1 MHKINRYVFTTVFN
15 AIALTLV
22 VFLSLFFIF
31 TLIDQLDNLRDK
43 YTFAEAFIFVAL
55 RMPNGLYIFMPF
67 SCLIG
72 CLAGLGSLASSSE
85 LVVVRAA
92 GISTQRIVWMTLRP
106 ALVFMLLA
114 VLVGE
119 FISPYTEQLAIN
131 RKAIALS
138 GSPKQSQQIS
148 WNHENNEFMHFNA
161 VLPTGIIHGV
171 SRYTFDDQRRLVSAS
186 FAREATYENDHW
198 VEEDVSITHIADDS
212 TSIEKIPTRRWDT
225 ELTPHLLNILV
236 LDPKNLSIRNLY
248 YYIHYLRD
256 QNIANSDYSL
266 SFWQK
271 VLAPLAIA
279 SLVLIAISFIFGP
292 LRSVT
297 MGQRI
302 FSGVLFGV
310 AFEIAQRLFGPSSL
324 VFGFPP
330 LLAVLMP
337 IVLCVAVGVY
347 LLRRSR

>member
-1 MHKINRYVFTTVFN
+1 M
-15 AIALTLV
+15 
-22 VFLSLFFIF
+22 
-31 TLIDQLDNLRDK
+31 
-43 YTFAEAFIFVAL
+43 
-55 RMPNGLYIFMPF
+55 
-67 SCLIG
+67 
-72 CLAGLGSLASSSE
+72 
-85 LVVVRAA
+85 
-92 GISTQRIVWMTLRP
+92 
-106 ALVFMLLA
+106 
-114 VLVGE
+114 
-119 FISPYTEQLAIN
+119 
-131 RKAIALS
+131 
-138 GSPKQSQQIS
+138 
-148 WNHENNEFMHFNA
+148 
-161 VLPTGIIHGV
+161 
-171 SRYTFDDQRRLVSAS
+171 
-186 FAREATYENDHW
+186 
-198 VEEDVSITHIADDS
+198 
-212 TSIEKIPTRRWDT
+212 
-225 ELTPHLLNILV
+225 

-324 VFGFPP
+324 VFGFSP
-330 LLAVLMP
+330 LLAVLIP